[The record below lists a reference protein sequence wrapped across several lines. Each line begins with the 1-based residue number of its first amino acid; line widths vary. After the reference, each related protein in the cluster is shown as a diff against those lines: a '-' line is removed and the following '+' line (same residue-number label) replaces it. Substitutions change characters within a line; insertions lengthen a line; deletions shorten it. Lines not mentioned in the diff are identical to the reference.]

1 VTRGETTLTT
11 TSGFPFAEQDE
22 LAAHRAWDT
31 AREIGQQPELWREVA
46 AILTDRRADLD
57 RFLEPLLAEPQL
69 RIVLTGAGTSAFVAG
84 VLAPAIAR
92 GRRRRIDAVA
102 TTDIVSNP
110 REAFAE
116 DVPTLLVSF
125 ARSGD
130 SPESLAATDL
140 ADQCLR
146 TAYHLIVTCNADGAL
161 AQRHAG
167 RADSHVLLMPPRSND
182 RGFAMTSSFTCM
194 VLATFLAFDPTGT
207 AVDEVERLA
216 GAAERLLAEQESEI
230 TALARRGYRRVAY
243 LGSGSLRAL
252 ARESALK
259 LLELT
264 AGGVDSYFESSLGFR
279 HGPKSMLDERTV
291 AIVYVSNDPYT
302 RRYDEDIVDELR
314 QAVGADH
321 VLEVTA
327 HGDER
332 AGGTNVLRLPELEDV
347 PDPLAGIV
355 FVLVAQLFGLR
366 ASLALGRTPDNP
378 FPDGE
383 VNRVVQGVT
392 VHPLPA
398 ASDPR
403 DGEA

>member
-1 VTRGETTLTT
+1 MTRGETTLTT

-46 AILTDRRADLD
+46 EIATERRADLE
-57 RFLEPLLAEPQL
+57 RFLTPLLADPQL
-69 RIVLTGAGTSAFVAG
+69 RVVLTGAGTSAFVAE
-84 VLAPAIAR
+84 VLAPALAR
-92 GRRRRIDAVA
+92 GRGRRIDAVA

-146 TAYHLIVTCNADGAL
+146 TVHHLVVTCNADGAL
-161 AQRHAG
+161 AHRHDG
-167 RADSHVLLMPPRSND
+167 RADSLVLLMPPRSHD

-194 VLATFLAFDPTGT
+194 VLGTFLAFDPDG
-207 AVDEVERLA
+207 AALEQVGRLA
-216 GAAERLLAEQESEI
+216 DAAERLLAERESEI
-230 TALARRGYRRVAY
+230 SALARRGYQRVVY

-264 AGGVDSYFESSLGFR
+264 AGGVVSYFESSLGFR
-279 HGPKSMLDERTV
+279 HGPKSMLDERTIAV
-291 AIVYVSNDPYT
+291 VYVSNDAYT
-302 RRYDEDIVDELR
+302 RRYDEDIADELR
-314 QAVGADH
+314 EAIGADH

-327 HGDER
+327 HGGER
-332 AGGTNVLRLPELEDV
+332 STAPGVLWVPGLEDV
-347 PDPLAGIV
+347 PDPLVAIV
-355 FVLVAQLFGLR
+355 FVIVAQLFGLR

-378 FPDGE
+378 FPSGE
-383 VNRVVQGVT
+383 VNRVVKGVT
-392 VHPLPA
+392 VHPL
-398 ASDPR
+398 
-403 DGEA
+403 DG